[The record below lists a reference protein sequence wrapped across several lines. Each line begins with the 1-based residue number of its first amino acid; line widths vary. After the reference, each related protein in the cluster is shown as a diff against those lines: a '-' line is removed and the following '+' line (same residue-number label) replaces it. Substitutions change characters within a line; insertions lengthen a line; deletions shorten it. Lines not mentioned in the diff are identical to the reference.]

1 MWIVFS
7 PKNDSL
13 YDETLTIEGSDPI
26 HPVQTVRLSGLGTIN
41 VTGLPDNYHSKPGIE
56 LSVTPNPFSDRL
68 LISYTLPRP
77 DHITIEIRD
86 ITGKLLYQ
94 SSREA
99 SGKET
104 MEIIW
109 SGMPENSHAS
119 SSGIYLLS
127 LRTSTQVLV
136 TKIVKR

>member
-1 MWIVFS
+1 MWIIFS
-7 PKNDSL
+7 PENDSL
-13 YDETLTIEGSDPI
+13 YDAFLTIESSDQMN
-26 HPVQTVRLSGLGTIN
+26 PVQTIHLSGLGTGTA
-41 VTGLPDNYHSKPGIE
+41 TGLPDNYQSEPGIE

-68 LISYTLPRP
+68 LISYALPRP

-94 SSREA
+94 TTREA
-99 SGKET
+99 SSKET

-109 SGMPENSHAS
+109 SGMPENSHIS

-136 TKIVKR
+136 KKIVKR

>member
-1 MWIVFS
+1 M
-7 PKNDSL
+7 
-13 YDETLTIEGSDPI
+13 
-26 HPVQTVRLSGLGTIN
+26 HPVQTVRLSGVGTID
-41 VTGLPDNYHSKPGIE
+41 VTGLPDNYQSEPGIE

-68 LISYTLPRP
+68 LISYALPRP

-99 SGKET
+99 SAKET

-109 SGMPENSHAS
+109 SGMSENSHSS

-136 TKIVKR
+136 KKIVKR